1 MKATFAPGVHDRAAL
16 GPDDVSDAELA
27 AMVAELWDAPAVELL
42 GSAAEVV
49 DYHVPSILTGA
60 RTWVRGHADA
70 GDGPRQFALFVKRVH
85 SWRHSPA
92 FASVPP
98 EIGEWAATAVPWR
111 AEPLIY
117 ASDLADRLPE
127 GLTMPRAVRIDE
139 RPDET
144 AVIWME
150 AAEASSE
157 PWDREAYVEA
167 AGLLGRMTGSDRVA
181 ELAAID
187 PLPWHIHYFVQG
199 RLGQTVLPGLYDDAT
214 WQHELVAPYFS
225 DLRPH
230 LTAVANHLDPLAEEF
245 ARLPHRTSH
254 GDACPNN
261 LLRHPSGAGFTLID
275 FGFWR
280 PQPVGF
286 DLSQLLVGDIQIGRR
301 DAEDLPELA
310 EACLTAYAAGLL
322 AEGHLVDD
330 AVLRRGHAV
339 SLMLFNGLPSLPLEQ
354 VEEVERLAAAGEL
367 TDGRLAAMH
376 DWSLQRSRVARYA
389 LEVLEETDRW
399 ISLPAASYASSTSD
413 RPSVRGD

>member
-1 MKATFAPGVHDRAAL
+1 MKATFALSAPGVHDRAVL
-16 GPDDVSDAELA
+16 GLDDVTDADLA
-27 AMVAELWDAPAVELL
+27 AMVADLWSVPAVELL
-42 GSAAEVV
+42 DSEAEVV

-60 RTWVRGHADA
+60 RPWVRGHADA
-70 GDGPRQFALFVKRVH
+70 GEGPREFVLFVKRVH

-98 EIGEWAATAVPWR
+98 EIGEWAASSVPWR
-111 AEPLIY
+111 AEPLLY
-117 ASDLADRLPE
+117 VSDLAERLPE
-127 GLTMPRAVRIDE
+127 GLTMPRAVRVDE

-144 AVIWME
+144 AVVWIE
-150 AAEASSE
+150 AVEASAE
-157 PWDREAYVEA
+157 PWDRRAYVEA

-187 PLPWHIHYFVQG
+187 PLAWHIQYFVQG
-199 RLGQTVLPGLYDDAT
+199 RLVHTVMPGLFDDAT
-214 WQHELVAPYFS
+214 WEHELVAPYFG
-225 DLRPH
+225 DLRARM
-230 LTAVANHLDPLAEEF
+230 TAVANHVDPLAEEF

-301 DAEDLPELA
+301 EAGDLPELA
-310 EACLTAYAAGLL
+310 EACVRAYADGLA
-322 AEGHLVDD
+322 AEGHEVED

-354 VEEVERLAAAGEL
+354 VAEAEQLKEAGEL
-367 TDGRLAAMH
+367 TDQRLAAMH
-376 DWSLQRSRVARYA
+376 DWSLQRSRIARYA
-389 LEVLEETDRW
+389 LDVLERTD
-399 ISLPAASYASSTSD
+399 AAD
-413 RPSVRGD
+413 R